1 MKAIHQ
7 TSEYKQLVKAID
19 DGLFPVACFG
29 VNDALTLQM
38 AIALQFK
45 HQRVVLI
52 TESDSEAKKFYEA
65 LKDWTEGCLY
75 FPRQEILFYDVVAHS
90 KQSEFDRIEALYGLL
105 TQEKSFVC
113 TSIQALQCKLI
124 SPEAFEAGI
133 QKIHLGMVLER
144 DQLVKTLLCLGY
156 ERVDQ
161 VEAKGQYTVRGSL
174 VDVFS
179 PQMEHPIRIEFFDNE
194 VDSLRFFDIQEQV
207 SFIKIEESIL
217 IPAQEV
223 FFLEKARAHIMTALE
238 GELKQSKMEGRL
250 KDTLDTI
257 LNSEGY
263 FDNMSRFLPLDL
275 GEKVT
280 LLDYSPECLTLLL
293 NSNRCVE
300 AINSQYQ
307 IYLEAYKSHL
317 EAKETFRF
325 SMDRLF
331 NPKAILSR
339 LSEECLIICNVLK
352 TRLLAFPLKQTIEY
366 HVMDAPLYHSK
377 LDDLASDLRRY
388 YGKSYGIFLFLSHA
402 ASLEGIKRLLA
413 EEDLPFTL
421 EDGLLSSIKGK
432 TPIQIINRPFY
443 RGYTSDSMKLMF
455 LTEHEIF
462 GAALKRSKTQGS
474 TGKNRL
480 IKSFQEL
487 EPGDLVVHEK
497 HGIGKYEG
505 IIQLKVDGAVKDY
518 MKIHYQ
524 GDDLLYIPIEQ
535 MEMVQKYIGQEVGH
549 SKLSKLGTAEWKKT
563 TSKVKKSIEDMT
575 EVLLSLYAKRASLK
589 GYAYSEDNAWQQQF
603 EESFPYEETK
613 DQLKSIEE
621 IKGDMQRDLPMD
633 RLLCGDVGFGKT
645 EVAIRGI
652 FKAVMD
658 SKQVAY
664 LVPTTILAQ
673 QQYNNFVSRF
683 ANFPMRIEMLSR
695 FKTKKEQEKVL
706 EQLQQG
712 LVDVVVGTHR
722 LLSTD
727 VKFKDLGLLV
737 IDEEQRFGVKHKER
751 IKEMK
756 ANIDVLTLTATPI
769 PRTLHMSL
777 IGIRDMS
784 IIEEPPEDRFP
795 IQTYVI
801 EQDMPLVKE
810 AIHREVDRGGQV
822 FFVHNRVEDIDAVAF
837 QIKALLP
844 DVRVEFAHG
853 QMNEVKLEK
862 LMLSFLQHEFDVLVC
877 TTIIE
882 TGMDISNVNTI
893 IINHAD
899 KLGLSQLYQLR
910 GRVGRSN
917 RIAYCYLT
925 YQKDKILSEIAEK
938 RLKAIKEFTELGS
951 GFKIAMKDLEIRGA
965 GSLLGGDQHGHIA
978 QIGYDLYCKMLE
990 NTVKHF
996 KGQWVE
1002 EDIDASIEI
1011 QINAFVPESY
1021 IQNGQQK
1028 IDVYKRISAISS
1040 LQDRTKVEEDLVD
1053 RFGDV
1058 PLSVSN
1064 LVLISYIRSV
1074 CKKLRIE
1081 RVIETEQGFRCF
1093 TATGFKFQ
1101 NAPFANF
1108 MNKYKRSIV
1117 LNAGGKP
1124 YFEVR
1129 FVKISQKE
1137 ERVQTL
1143 CKLLVELY
1151 EAQLTENS
1159 TRGEE
1164 NA

>member
-1 MKAIHQ
+1 MSITAVQKS
-7 TSEYKQLVKAID
+7 SEYKQVEKAIV

-29 VNDALTLQM
+29 VNEALTLQM
-38 AIALQFK
+38 IIALQEK
-45 HQRVVLI
+45 HPRIILI
-52 TESDSEAKKFYEA
+52 TESDTEAKKYFEA
-65 LKDWTEGCLY
+65 LKDWSDGCIY

-90 KQSEFDRIEALYGLL
+90 KQSEFDRIQGLYALL
-105 TQEKSFVC
+105 TQEKSVVC
-113 TSIQALQCKLI
+113 SSIQALQSKLI
-124 SPEAFEAGI
+124 APEAFEKGFLTLSVG
-133 QKIHLGMVLER
+133 QVVDRDDLLRSLLGR
-144 DQLVKTLLCLGY
+144 GY
-156 ERVDQ
+156 ERTDV
-161 VEAKGQYTVRGSL
+161 VEAKGQFTVRGSL

-179 PQMEHPIRIEFFDNE
+179 PQMEHPLRVEFFDNE
-194 VDSLRFFDIQEQV
+194 VDSLRYFDVQEQV
-207 SFIKIEESIL
+207 SFLKIQNCTL

-223 FFLEKARAHIMTALE
+223 FFLDAEREALISSLE
-238 GELKQSKMEGRL
+238 LELKNPKMQGRL
-250 KDTLDTI
+250 KDTLEQF
-257 LNSEGY
+257 LSAGSY
-263 FDNMSRFLPLDL
+263 FDNMDRFLPLYT

-280 LLDYSPECLTLLL
+280 LLDYVSEGLTLMTH
-293 NSNRCVE
+293 SNRCVE
-300 AINSQYQ
+300 ALEGQHKVF
-307 IYLEAYKSHL
+307 LEAYKSHL
-317 EAKETFRF
+317 DAKETFRF
-325 SMDRLF
+325 SIERVFEPEAVIKRL
-331 NPKAILSR
+331 I
-339 LSEECLIICNVLK
+339 EECLIIFNVLK
-352 TRLLAFPLKQTIEY
+352 TRILAFPLAQTIEY

-377 LDDLASDLRRY
+377 LEDLASDLRRY
-388 YGKSYGIFLFLSHA
+388 YSKNYHIYLYLGHG
-402 ASLEGIKRLLA
+402 ASVEGIKRLLA
-413 EEDLPFTL
+413 EEELPFTTSDTL
-421 EDGLLSSIKGK
+421 QEMRSGK
-432 TPIQIINRPFY
+432 TPIQIIQKPFY
-443 RGYTSDSMKLMF
+443 RGYTSDAMKVVL

-462 GAALKRSKTQGS
+462 GTAIKRTKNQGS
-474 TGKNRL
+474 SGKGRL

-487 EPGDLVVHEK
+487 EAGDFVVHEK

-549 SKLSKLGTAEWKKT
+549 SKLSKLGTGEWKKT
-563 TSKVKKSIEDMT
+563 TTRVKKSIEDMT
-575 EVLLSLYAKRASLK
+575 EVLLSLYAKRASLT
-589 GYAYSEDNAWQQQF
+589 GYAFSEDNAWQRQF
-603 EESFPYEETK
+603 EESFPYEETR

-621 IKGDMQRDLPMD
+621 IKEDMQSDKPMD

-645 EVAIRGI
+645 EVAVRGI

-673 QQYNNFVSRF
+673 QQYNNFISRF

-695 FKTKKEQEKVL
+695 FRTKKEQEQVL
-706 EQLQQG
+706 IDVQQG

-722 LLSTD
+722 LLSAD
-727 VKFKDLGLLV
+727 VKYKDLGLLV

-751 IKEMK
+751 IKELK
-756 ANIDVLTLTATPI
+756 TNIDVLTLTATPI

-801 EQDMPLVKE
+801 EQDLPLIRE
-810 AIHREVDRGGQV
+810 AIQREVDRGGQV
-822 FFVHNRVEDIDAVAF
+822 FYVHNRVDDIDSVAF
-837 QIKALLP
+837 QIKNMLP

-899 KLGLSQLYQLR
+899 RLGLSQLYQLR

-925 YQKDKILSEIAEK
+925 YQKDKILSEVAEK

-965 GSLLGGDQHGHIA
+965 GSLLSGDQHGHIA

-990 NTVKHF
+990 NTVKTF

-1002 EDIDASIEI
+1002 EELDAAIEI
-1011 QINAFVPESY
+1011 QINAFIPESY

-1028 IDVYKRISAISS
+1028 IDVYKRISAISN
-1040 LQDRTKVEEDLVD
+1040 LFDRTKLEEDLVD
-1053 RFGDV
+1053 RFGDS
-1058 PLSVSN
+1058 PKSVAN
-1064 LVLISYIRSV
+1064 LILISYIRSL

-1081 RVIETEQGFRCF
+1081 RVTESEQGFKCF
-1093 TATGFKFQ
+1093 TAVGFKFQ
-1101 NAPFANF
+1101 DAQFAEF

-1117 LNAGGKP
+1117 LFAGAKP
-1124 YFEVR
+1124 YFEVK
-1129 FVKISQKE
+1129 FVKISLKE
-1137 ERVQTL
+1137 ERVKTL
-1143 CKLLVELY
+1143 LKLLEELNGPQNL
-1151 EAQLTENS
+1151 EKHN
-1159 TRGEE
+1159 
-1164 NA
+1164 